1 MTYAEIAL
9 EAGLKDIDPI
19 RAGVAFA
26 SVRNGCP
33 PRKLGHTLIHY
44 VSKGRG
50 LFFIDGKTYTV
61 SAGQAFIIP
70 AGHLAHYR
78 SSREDPWGYRW
89 VCVVGALSHSFENAP
104 RVLTLPDTFL
114 KILQTTE
121 LPDLPRKQVKYAV
134 AADLYFLFARFCA
147 GQPEAA
153 DDMTRC
159 VYAIADHIHLN
170 YAQKLSIEGI
180 AQQFNYDRTYLCKQ
194 FKKRMG
200 CSIQYYILDVRLQRA
215 TSMLVSDLTIKEVV
229 SRCGFSH
236 VSNFTKAFTKQFNMT
251 PTEFKQMMLDDYEA
265 FRNSGA
271 E

>member
-1 MTYAEIAL
+1 MTYAEISL

-19 RAGVAFA
+19 RGGVAFA

-33 PRKLGHTLIHY
+33 PRKFGYTLIHY
-44 VSKGRG
+44 VSKGSG
-50 LFFIDGKTYTV
+50 LFFIDEKTYSV

-70 AGHLAHYR
+70 AGHQAHYR
-78 SSREDPWGYRW
+78 SSRDDPWEYRW
-89 VCVVGALSHSFENAP
+89 VCVVGTLSHSFENAP

-114 KILQTTE
+114 KILHSKE

-134 AADLYFLFARFCA
+134 TADLYFLYAQICA
-147 GQPEAA
+147 GQAEPM

-159 VYAIADHIHLN
+159 VYEVADHIQLH
-170 YAQKLSIEGI
+170 YAQKLSIEDI
-180 AQQFNYDRTYLCKQ
+180 ALQFNYDRTYLCKQ

-200 CSIQYYILDVRLQRA
+200 CSIQQYILDVRLQRA
-215 TSMLVSDLTIKEVV
+215 ISMLVGDLSIKEVV

-236 VSNFTKAFTKQFNMT
+236 VSNFSKAFTKQYNMT
-251 PTEFKQMMLDDYEA
+251 PTQFKQMMLDDYEA
-265 FRNSGA
+265 FRKSGA

>member
-1 MTYAEIAL
+1 MTYAEISF
-9 EAGLKDIDPI
+9 EGGLKDLEPI

-26 SVRNGCP
+26 SARNGST
-33 PRKLGHTLIHY
+33 PRKFGYTLIHY

-50 LFFIDGKTYTV
+50 FFFIDEKTYPI

-70 AGHLAHYR
+70 PGHLAHYR
-78 SSREDPWGYRW
+78 SHRDDPWEYRW
-89 VCVVGALSHSFENAP
+89 VCVVGTLSHSFENAP

-114 KILQTTE
+114 KILHTIS
-121 LPDLPRKQVKYAV
+121 LPDLPRDQVKYAV
-134 AADLYFLFARFCA
+134 TADLYFLFAQFCA
-147 GQPEAA
+147 GQPDPA

-159 VYAIADHIHLN
+159 VYAVADYIQFN
-170 YAQKLSIEGI
+170 YAQKLSIEAI
-180 AQQFNYDRTYLCKQ
+180 AMQFNYDRTYLCKQ

-200 CSIQYYILDVRLQRA
+200 VSIQQYILDVRLQRA
-215 TSMLVSDLTIKEVV
+215 ISMLVSDLSIKEVV

-251 PTEFKQMMLDDYEA
+251 PTKFKQMMLDDYES
-265 FRNSGA
+265 FRNSDA